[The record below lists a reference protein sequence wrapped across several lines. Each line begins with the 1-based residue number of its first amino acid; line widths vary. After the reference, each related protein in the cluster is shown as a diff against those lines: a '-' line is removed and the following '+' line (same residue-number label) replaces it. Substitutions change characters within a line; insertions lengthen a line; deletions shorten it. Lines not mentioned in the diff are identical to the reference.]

1 MTEPKSKGS
10 KGLLRVLRNRNF
22 TLLFYAGAAS
32 TGGFSLGQVA
42 LTWLVYV
49 TTGSALDVAYVALSS
64 TVASVLLSV
73 IGGTLVDRQNR
84 KWLMILS
91 DLLRA
96 LGLVVLAVYLYFAG
110 FSLPLVLV
118 VSFILGTFS
127 TIFNPAQR
135 AVIPSILKSD
145 EVADA
150 NGLVQVANSVF
161 QSVASAAGGA
171 IVATI
176 GAVAALG
183 INATTFAISAV
194 LTMSM
199 TLGALVK
206 PSLTALNGEV
216 RKGFV
221 SDAAD
226 GVKYITSNK
235 GLLYLTVSAGFINL
249 FFAMMIPFVVV
260 YATNVLNGGV
270 AVYGSLLAAFA
281 VGMAPG
287 ALLVGRTKAVAY
299 AGIVWGGT
307 GLLAGATMLLSAFTQ
322 SFIVAFVLFLVVG
335 VISGYANVTWLSA
348 VQLIVPSEMQ
358 GRYFG
363 VDQLGS
369 FAVMPVGQ
377 VLGAFIIQSM
387 SVKTDFI
394 VAAVGISV
402 ISLVFLLSKDMRAV
416 GYSAEK

>member
-1 MTEPKSKGS
+1 LTEPKSKGN

-42 LTWLVYV
+42 LTWLVYL

-84 KWLMILS
+84 QWLMILS

-96 LGLVVLAVYLYFAG
+96 LGLAVLAAYLYFAG
-110 FSLPLVLV
+110 FSLPLVLG

-135 AVIPSILKSD
+135 ALIPSILNSD

-150 NGLVQVANSVF
+150 NGLVQVATSVF

-206 PSLTALNGEV
+206 PSLTAVNEV

-221 SDAAD
+221 SDATD

-249 FFAMMIPFVVV
+249 FFAMMIPFVVI

-270 AVYGSLLAAFA
+270 TAYGSLLAAFA

-299 AGIVWGGT
+299 AGIVWGAT
-307 GLLAGATMLLSAFTQ
+307 GLLAGAAMLLSAFTR
-322 SFIVAFVLFLVVG
+322 SFIVAFVLFLAVG

-387 SVKTDFI
+387 SVKTDFL
-394 VAAVGISV
+394 VAAVGICV
-402 ISLVFLLSKDMRAV
+402 ISLVFLFSKDMRAV

>member
-1 MTEPKSKGS
+1 
-10 KGLLRVLRNRNF
+10 VLRNRNF

-42 LTWLVYV
+42 LTWLVYL

-84 KWLMILS
+84 QWLMILS

-96 LGLVVLAVYLYFAG
+96 LGLAVLAAYLYFAG
-110 FSLPLVLV
+110 FSLPLVLG

-135 AVIPSILKSD
+135 ALIPSILNSD

-150 NGLVQVANSVF
+150 NGLVQVATSVF

-206 PSLTALNGEV
+206 PSLTAVNEV

-221 SDAAD
+221 SDATD

-249 FFAMMIPFVVV
+249 FFAMMIPFVVI

-270 AVYGSLLAAFA
+270 TAYGSLLAAFA

-299 AGIVWGGT
+299 AGIVWGAT
-307 GLLAGATMLLSAFTQ
+307 GLLAGAAMLLSAFTR
-322 SFIVAFVLFLVVG
+322 SFIVAFVLFLAVG

-387 SVKTDFI
+387 SVKTDFL
-394 VAAVGISV
+394 VAAVGICV
-402 ISLVFLLSKDMRAV
+402 ISLVFLFSKDMRAV

>member
-1 MTEPKSKGS
+1 
-10 KGLLRVLRNRNF
+10 
-22 TLLFYAGAAS
+22 
-32 TGGFSLGQVA
+32 
-42 LTWLVYV
+42 
-49 TTGSALDVAYVALSS
+49 
-64 TVASVLLSV
+64 
-73 IGGTLVDRQNR
+73 
-84 KWLMILS
+84 
-91 DLLRA
+91 
-96 LGLVVLAVYLYFAG
+96 
-110 FSLPLVLV
+110 
-118 VSFILGTFS
+118 
-127 TIFNPAQR
+127 
-135 AVIPSILKSD
+135 
-145 EVADA
+145 
-150 NGLVQVANSVF
+150 
-161 QSVASAAGGA
+161 
-171 IVATI
+171 
-176 GAVAALG
+176 
-183 INATTFAISAV
+183 
-194 LTMSM
+194 
-199 TLGALVK
+199 
-206 PSLTALNGEV
+206 
-216 RKGFV
+216 
-221 SDAAD
+221 
-226 GVKYITSNK
+226 
-235 GLLYLTVSAGFINL
+235 
-249 FFAMMIPFVVV
+249 
-260 YATNVLNGGV
+260 V
-270 AVYGSLLAAFA
+270 AVYGSLLGAFA

-307 GLLAGATMLLSAFTQ
+307 GLLAGAAMLLSAFTR

>member
-1 MTEPKSKGS
+1 
-10 KGLLRVLRNRNF
+10 VLRNRNF
-22 TLLFYAGAAS
+22 SLLFYAGAAS
-32 TGGFSLGQVA
+32 TGGFFLGQVA

-49 TTGSALDVAYVALSS
+49 TTKSALDVAYVALSS
-64 TVASVLLSV
+64 TIASILLSV

-84 KWLMILS
+84 QRLMILS

-96 LGLVVLAVYLYFAG
+96 LSLAILAAYLYFAG
-110 FSLPLVLV
+110 FSLPLVLIV
-118 VSFILGTFS
+118 AFILGTFS

-135 AVIPSILKSD
+135 AVIPLVLNPD

-150 NGLVQVANSVF
+150 NGVVQVAASLF
-161 QSVASAAGGA
+161 QSVASAVGGA
-171 IVATI
+171 VVAVI
-176 GAVAALG
+176 GVVAALG
-183 INATTFAISAV
+183 INSATFAISGSLIA
-194 LTMSM
+194 SM
-199 TLGALVK
+199 ALGNLVK
-206 PSLTALNGEV
+206 PNLTAVGGAS

-226 GVKYITSNK
+226 GVRYISSNR

-249 FFAMMIPFVVV
+249 FFAMLAPFVVV
-260 YATNVLNGGV
+260 YASNALNGGAV
-270 AVYGSLLAAFA
+270 VYGSLLAALA
-281 VGMAPG
+281 IGMGPG

-299 AGIVWGGT
+299 AGIIWAVT
-307 GLLAGATMLLSAFTQ
+307 GLLVGAAILLLAFTR
-322 SFIVAFVLFLVVG
+322 SFIVALVLFFILG

-377 VLGAFIIQSM
+377 VIGAFIIQSL
-387 SVKTDFI
+387 SIQADII
-394 VAAVGISV
+394 VAGVGMCV
-402 ISLVFLLSKDMRAV
+402 TSLVFFLSKDMRAV
-416 GYSAEK
+416 GYSAEKQKL

>member
-1 MTEPKSKGS
+1 M
-10 KGLLRVLRNRNF
+10 LRNRNF

-42 LTWLVYV
+42 LTWLVYL

-84 KWLMILS
+84 QWLMILS

-96 LGLVVLAVYLYFAG
+96 LGLAVLAAYLYFAG
-110 FSLPLVLV
+110 FSLPLVLG

-135 AVIPSILKSD
+135 ALIPSILNSD

-150 NGLVQVANSVF
+150 NGLVQVATSVF

-206 PSLTALNGEV
+206 PSLTAVNEV

-221 SDAAD
+221 SDATD

-249 FFAMMIPFVVV
+249 FFAMMIPFVVI

-270 AVYGSLLAAFA
+270 TAYGSLLAAFA

-299 AGIVWGGT
+299 AGIVWGAT
-307 GLLAGATMLLSAFTQ
+307 GLLAGAAMLLSAFTR
-322 SFIVAFVLFLVVG
+322 SFIVAFVLFLAVG

-387 SVKTDFI
+387 SVKTDFL
-394 VAAVGISV
+394 VAAVGICV
-402 ISLVFLLSKDMRAV
+402 ISLVFLFSKDMRAV

>member
-1 MTEPKSKGS
+1 
-10 KGLLRVLRNRNF
+10 VLRNRNF

-42 LTWLVYV
+42 LTWLVYL

-84 KWLMILS
+84 QWLMILS

-96 LGLVVLAVYLYFAG
+96 LGLAVLAAYLYFAG
-110 FSLPLVLV
+110 FSLPLVLG

-135 AVIPSILKSD
+135 ALIPSILNSD

-150 NGLVQVANSVF
+150 NGLVQVATSVF

-206 PSLTALNGEV
+206 PSLTAVNEV

-221 SDAAD
+221 SDATD

-249 FFAMMIPFVVV
+249 FFAMMIPFVVI

-270 AVYGSLLAAFA
+270 TAYGSLLAAFA

-299 AGIVWGGT
+299 AGIVWGAT
-307 GLLAGATMLLSAFTQ
+307 GLLAGAAMLLSAFTR
-322 SFIVAFVLFLVVG
+322 SFIVAFVLFLAVG